1 MFFKVQQQRQNAK
14 HSWHWWLL
22 PSPCWPFAAAAAAA
36 SRVVNKAVHFWW
48 RYRLLWLWYSERH
61 WQQRSKLHCMLLGM
75 HCTRRLSHCTHLT
88 YIWGICFLKS
98 SDSGRIENHNGVSGS
113 CINAPVH
120 HNFNAAVAPGA
131 TCKSA
136 LSDHDCNK
144 WAALLYCEPWSKFRP
159 FMNDKCYAACEF
171 YHMQPW

>member
-1 MFFKVQQQRQNAK
+1 MALVDPAISLLAFCCCRRRRQSRCQQSSALLMKVPITLALIFREALTAAFKA
-14 HSWHWWLL
+14 
-22 PSPCWPFAAAAAAA
+22 P
-36 SRVVNKAVHFWW
+36 
-48 RYRLLWLWYSERH
+48 
-61 WQQRSKLHCMLLGM
+61 LHAP
-75 HCTRRLSHCTHLT
+75 CTRRLSHCTHLT